1 LYLKTGGIWLV
12 EMMAGQGKAI
22 AELLEKQGNYENIE
36 IINDLAGLER
46 FVLAFRR

>member
-1 LYLKTGGIWLV
+1 M
-12 EMMAGQGKAI
+12 EMMVGQGKAI
-22 AELLEKQGNYENIE
+22 AELLEEQGNYENIE